1 MKEFTYSIEQIS
13 ALISEKSSLPFPNQV
28 IHRLLTDSRKVT
40 ETKNTLFFVLK
51 GRKNAHHYIKDLY
64 HKGVRS
70 FVYYDQGF
78 DITNFPDANFLY
90 SPDPLRA
97 LQNLAA
103 VHRGKFSFPVIG
115 ITGSNGKTVV
125 KEWLYQLLAYKYT
138 IVRSPKSYN
147 SQIGVPLSIWKM
159 DTLYNLAIFEAG
171 ISQTGEME
179 RLEKIIKPSIGV
191 FTNIGS
197 SHDEGF
203 SDKEEKIAEKFK
215 LFAHVNKLI
224 CNKEFSEY
232 APQSVDLYT
241 WSLDDNTANLYVKEI
256 SVEDTGTSIKSTYED
271 REISIKI
278 PFKDKAS
285 TENAITCLLV
295 MLVFGYSESEIED
308 KMSKLHP
315 VKMRLEMKSGI
326 NNTSIIDDSY
336 NSDLSSLEIALDF
349 LNHQQQHQNKTLIL
363 SDIQQSGLD
372 GQQLYQTVARLLE
385 SKGVD
390 KVIGI
395 GEEISKHQNLFG
407 SNSSFFSDTS
417 NFLDKLD
424 LSAFRDETILLKG
437 ARTFGFEK
445 ISSALSQQVHE
456 TILEINL
463 NAMEHN
469 LNYYRS
475 KLKPGVKLMTM
486 VKAFGYGSGSFEIA
500 NLLQFNHVDYLSV
513 AYADE
518 GVTLRQNGITLPI
531 MVMSPEI
538 SSLEAIVK
546 HQLEPEI
553 FSQSTLEAFSNYLQN
568 AGISNYP
575 IHLKLDTGM
584 HRLGF
589 MPDELDFI
597 ADFIKTKNT
606 VKIQSV
612 FSHLVASESPIHD
625 DFTRQQISII
635 KDFTNKLEQRIGYT
649 FIKHICNTSAITRWP
664 EAQFDMVR
672 LGIGLY
678 GVDNFSED
686 DENLEQVAVL
696 KTTVSQIK
704 QIKRGE
710 TIGYGRRGV
719 MPEDGQI
726 ATVKIG
732 YADGFL
738 RALGNGVGSMFIN
751 GEEVFTIGNICMD
764 MCMLNITGKNV
775 KEGDEVIVFNSQKRL
790 YKLAEK
796 LNTIPYEILTSVSQ
810 RVKRVYYY
818 E

>member
-1 MKEFTYSIEQIS
+1 MKEFTYTISQIS
-13 ALISEKSSLPFPNQV
+13 SLISDQSSLVFPNQ
-28 IHRLLTDSRKVT
+28 IIYQLLIDSRKVT
-40 ETKNTLFFVLK
+40 EAKNALFFVLK
-51 GRKNAHHYIKDLY
+51 GRKNAHQYIADLY
-64 HKGVRS
+64 QKGVRA
-70 FVYYDQGF
+70 FVYYDK
-78 DITNFPDANFLY
+78 NFEIGKYPEANFIF
-90 SPDPLRA
+90 SADPLKS
-97 LQNLAA
+97 LQNLAKA
-103 VHRGKFSFPVIG
+103 HRKKFDFPVIG

-159 DTLYNLAIFEAG
+159 DAMYNLGIFEAG
-171 ISQTGEME
+171 ISKPGEME
-179 RLEKIIKPSIGV
+179 ALESIIKPTIGV

-203 SDKEEKIAEKFK
+203 SSREEKIKEKFK
-215 LFAHVNKLI
+215 LFGNVNKLI
-224 CNKEFSEY
+224 CNKAYSKY
-232 APQSVDLYT
+232 APESADLYT
-241 WSLDDNTANLYVKEI
+241 WSLEEPTADLYIKET
-256 SVEDTGTSIKSTYED
+256 SVEDAGTTIKAVFGKRKID
-271 REISIKI
+271 IKI
-278 PFKDKAS
+278 PFKDRAS
-285 TENAITCLLV
+285 TENAITCILV
-295 MLVFGYSESEIED
+295 MLVLEYDELEIAD
-308 KMSKLHP
+308 KMAKLHP
-315 VKMRLEMKSGI
+315 VKMRLELKSGV

-349 LNHQQQHQNKTLIL
+349 LNHQQQHQKKTVIL

-372 GQQLYQTVARLLE
+372 GQQLYQTVSKLLE
-385 SKGVD
+385 SKGID
-390 KVIGI
+390 RMIGI
-395 GEEISKHQNLFG
+395 GDEISRYQNLFG
-407 SNSSFFSDTS
+407 TNSSFYPDTAS
-417 NFLDKLD
+417 FIDQID
-424 LSAFRDETILLKG
+424 FSAFRDETILLKG
-437 ARTFGFEK
+437 ARKFGFEK
-445 ISSALSQQVHE
+445 ISNAFSQQVHE

-500 NLLQFNHVDYLSV
+500 NLLQFNHVDYLAV

-531 MVMSPEI
+531 MVMSPES
-538 SSLEAIVK
+538 SSLAAIVK
-546 HQLEPEI
+546 HNLEPEI
-553 FSQSTLEAFSNYLQN
+553 FSKSTLTAFSNYLESI
-568 AGISNYP
+568 GVSHYP

-589 MPDELDFI
+589 MPDDLDYILQFLRE
-597 ADFIKTKNT
+597 KETL
-606 VKIQSV
+606 KIQSV
-612 FSHLVASESPIHD
+612 FSHLVASESAEHD
-625 DFTRQQISII
+625 DFTRQQIGII
-635 KDFTNKLEQRIGYT
+635 KDFTTKLEKEIGYS

-686 DENLEQVAVL
+686 DENLEQVAIL

-704 QIKRGE
+704 QIKKGE
-710 TIGYGRRGV
+710 TVGYGRRGV

-775 KEGDEVIVFNSQKRL
+775 KEGDEVIIFNSQKSL

-796 LNTIPYEILTSVSQ
+796 LNTIPYEVLTSISQ